1 MGLAARPRISN
12 FASPHR
18 LPRPL
23 SCVRNVKIAVFGS
36 GSWGRNIVRTL
47 SGTGHLAAV
56 YDPSAAALDA
66 ARKMLRD
73 QATGVRWVSRP
84 EDVLKDQEIAGV
96 MVATPAESHYE
107 MGKKVLDAG
116 KDLFVEKPLTVNL
129 REGKQLVDKAAA
141 VGKILMVGHLL
152 EYHPAILK
160 LRELIEKHELGEVR
174 YVMSHR
180 LNLGKIRTR
189 ENALWSFA
197 PHDIAVILRIA
208 GRMPLEVIS
217 TGGTY
222 VSPNIPDITL
232 MQMLFDNGVRAH
244 VYVSWLHPF
253 KEQKLVVVG
262 SKKMASFCDIT
273 KELILYDQRVEWQEG
288 QPVPVKGAGHRVDFD
303 KAEPLAEE
311 CRHFIECIRSRTT
324 PRTDGRKGLEVL
336 RLLHAA
342 QKSLSTNGKRIS
354 IK

>member
-1 MGLAARPRISN
+1 VSKAN
-12 FASPHR
+12 
-18 LPRPL
+18 
-23 SCVRNVKIAVFGS
+23 IAVFGA

-47 SGTGHLAAV
+47 AKLGHLAAV
-56 YDPSAAALDA
+56 SDPSTDCLEEAKKLVGNKA
-66 ARKMLRD
+66 
-73 QATGVRWVSRP
+73 QGVRWTAKS
-84 EDVLKDQEIAGV
+84 EEVLSDPIIAGV
-96 MVATPAESHYE
+96 MVASPAETHYE
-107 MGKKVLDAG
+107 VGKKVLAAG
-116 KDLFVEKPLTVNL
+116 KDLFVEKPLTVDL
-129 REGKQLVDKAAA
+129 KEGEKLVKAADLA
-141 VGKILMVGHLL
+141 KRLLMVGHLL

-160 LRELIEKHELGEVR
+160 LHQLIQAGELGEIR

-197 PHDIAVILRIA
+197 PHDISVVLRIA
-208 GRMPLEVIS
+208 GKMPLEVIS
-217 TGGTY
+217 TGGAY

-244 VYVSWLHPF
+244 IYVSWLHPF

-273 KELILYDQRVEWQEG
+273 KELILYDQRVEWKEG
-288 QPVPVKGAGHRVDFD
+288 QPVPVKGDGQRVEFG

-311 CRHFIECIRSRTT
+311 CRHFIECIRTRAT

-336 RLLHAA
+336 SLLHAA
-342 QKSLSTNGKRIS
+342 QKSLSTHGKQVL

>member
-1 MGLAARPRISN
+1 
-12 FASPHR
+12 
-18 LPRPL
+18 
-23 SCVRNVKIAVFGS
+23 
-36 GSWGRNIVRTL
+36 VRTL
-47 SGTGHLAAV
+47 ADLGHLAAV
-56 YDPSAAALDA
+56 CDPSTDCLEA
-66 ARKMLRD
+66 ARRLVGEK
-73 QATGVRWVSRP
+73 AKGACWTSRA
-84 EDVLKDQEIAGV
+84 EEILDDREIAGV
-96 MVATPAESHYE
+96 MVATPAETHFE
-107 MGKKVLDAG
+107 VGKKVLAAG
-116 KDLFVEKPLTVNL
+116 KDLFVEKPLTADL
-129 REGKQLVDKAAA
+129 KEGERLVKAAEKA
-141 VGKILMVGHLL
+141 GRLLMVGHLL
-152 EYHPAILK
+152 EYHPAILR
-160 LRELIEKHELGEVR
+160 LTAIIQGGELGEIR

-197 PHDIAVILRIA
+197 PHDISVILRIA
-208 GRMPLEVIS
+208 GKMPFEVIS

-244 VYVSWLHPF
+244 IYVSWLHPF

-288 QPVPVKGAGHRVDFD
+288 QPVPIKGEGQKIDLG

-311 CRHFIECIRSRTT
+311 CHHFIDCIRTRAT
-324 PRTDGRKGLEVL
+324 PRTDGKKGLEVL
-336 RLLHAA
+336 TLLHAA
-342 QKSLSTNGKRIS
+342 QQSLSKNGKQVL

>member
-1 MGLAARPRISN
+1 MTE
-12 FASPHR
+12 
-18 LPRPL
+18 
-23 SCVRNVKIAVFGS
+23 VKVAVLGA
-36 GSWGRNIVRTL
+36 GAWGRNIVRTL
-47 SGTGHLAAV
+47 SELGSLAAV
-56 YDPSAAALDA
+56 YDPSSVCLEA
-66 ARKMLRD
+66 ARKLVGDKARC
-73 QATGVRWVSRP
+73 VRWTSRA
-84 EDVLKDQEIAGV
+84 EEILNDREITGV
-96 MVATPAESHYE
+96 MVATPAETHYAVGE
-107 MGKKVLDAG
+107 KVLAAG

-129 REGKQLVDKAAA
+129 KEGERLVKAAQVA
-141 VGKILMVGHLL
+141 GKILMVGHLL

-160 LRELIEKHELGEVR
+160 LCDLIRDGELGAVR

-208 GRMPLEVIS
+208 GKMPFEVIS
-217 TGGTY
+217 TGGAY

-232 MQMLFDNGVRAH
+232 MHMLFDNGVRAH
-244 VYVSWLHPF
+244 IYVSWLHPF

-273 KELILYDQRVEWQEG
+273 KELILYDQRVEWKEG
-288 QPVPVKGAGHRVDFD
+288 QPVPIRGDGQKIEFSH
-303 KAEPLAEE
+303 AEPLAEE
-311 CRHFIECIRSRTT
+311 CRHFLECIRTRAK

-336 RLLHAA
+336 SLLHAA
-342 QKSLSTNGKRIS
+342 QKSLSTNGKQVL

>member
-1 MGLAARPRISN
+1 MSKAN
-12 FASPHR
+12 
-18 LPRPL
+18 
-23 SCVRNVKIAVFGS
+23 IAVMGA
-36 GSWGRNIVRTL
+36 GAWGRNIVRTL
-47 SGTGHLAAV
+47 AELGHLAAV
-56 YDPSAAALDA
+56 CDPSEVCLQAAQKVVGDKGKA
-66 ARKMLRD
+66 
-73 QATGVRWVSRP
+73 VRWTSKP
-84 EDVLKDQEIAGV
+84 EDILEDKEVLGV
-96 MVATPAESHYE
+96 MVATPAETHFE
-107 MGKKVLDAG
+107 VGKRVLAAG
-116 KDLFVEKPLTVNL
+116 KDLFVEKPLTVDL
-129 REGKQLVDKAAA
+129 KEGEKLVKAAEEA
-141 VGKILMVGHLL
+141 DKILMVGHLL
-152 EYHPAILK
+152 EYHPAILR
-160 LRELIEKHELGEVR
+160 LNEMIQQGDLGEIR

-208 GRMPLEVIS
+208 GKMPFEVIS
-217 TGGTY
+217 TGGAY

-244 VYVSWLHPF
+244 IYVSWLHPF

-273 KELILYDQRVEWQEG
+273 KELILYDQRVEWKEG
-288 QPVPVKGAGHRVDFD
+288 QPIPVKGDGRKVEFSQ
-303 KAEPLAEE
+303 AEPLAEE
-311 CRHFIECIRSRTT
+311 CRHFIECIRSRAT

-342 QKSLSTNGKRIS
+342 QKSLSTNGKQVL

>member
-1 MGLAARPRISN
+1 MN
-12 FASPHR
+12 K
-18 LPRPL
+18 
-23 SCVRNVKIAVFGS
+23 VRIAVMGA
-36 GSWGRNIVRTL
+36 GAWGRNIVRTL
-47 SGTGHLAAV
+47 SELGHLAAV
-56 YDPSAAALDA
+56 CDPSEACLQAS
-66 ARKMLRD
+66 RKILG
-73 QATGVRWVSRP
+73 QKGKETRWTSKP
-84 EDVLKDQEIAGV
+84 EDILQDREIAGV
-96 MVATPAESHYE
+96 MVATPAETHFE
-107 MGKKVLDAG
+107 VGKKVLAAG
-116 KDLFVEKPLTVNL
+116 KDLFVEKPLTVDL
-129 REGKQLVDKAAA
+129 EEGKKLVEEAERA
-141 VGKILMVGHLL
+141 GRLLMVGHLL
-152 EYHPAILK
+152 EYHPAILR
-160 LRELIEKHELGEVR
+160 LNEMIQGGELGEIR

-197 PHDIAVILRIA
+197 PHDISVILRIA
-208 GRMPLEVIS
+208 GKMPFEVIS

-244 VYVSWLHPF
+244 IYVSWLHPF

-288 QPVPVKGAGHRVDFD
+288 QPVPIKGDGQKIDFG

-311 CRHFIECIRSRTT
+311 CRHFMECIRTRAT

-336 RLLHAA
+336 GLLHAA
-342 QKSLSTNGKRIS
+342 QKSLSTNGKQVL